1 MGHLFSR
8 LRVNPRQQELFRI
21 PAPIRPMKPRLR
33 AGSRR
38 PPAARGGK
46 SRRAFIFA
54 IAREQRRVMLSFSV
68 NRNEHQTS
76 RRSTMNMMNP
86 CQAPPAAVALL
97 TAAVLV
103 AVFVAGG
110 LPAVFAYAVA
120 LEIWIRCL
128 TPAHEQVPVR
138 HDEDPKP

>member
-21 PAPIRPMKPRLR
+21 SAPIRPKKPRLR

-38 PPAARGGK
+38 STAARGGK
-46 SRRAFIFA
+46 FRRGFIFA
-54 IAREQRRVMLSFSV
+54 FAQEQRRVVLSFSV
-68 NRNEHQTS
+68 DRNGDQTS
-76 RRSTMNMMNP
+76 RRTTMNMINP
-86 CQAPPAAVALL
+86 CQVPPAAVALL

-103 AVFVAGG
+103 GVFVAGG

-138 HDEDPKP
+138 HDEDPKR